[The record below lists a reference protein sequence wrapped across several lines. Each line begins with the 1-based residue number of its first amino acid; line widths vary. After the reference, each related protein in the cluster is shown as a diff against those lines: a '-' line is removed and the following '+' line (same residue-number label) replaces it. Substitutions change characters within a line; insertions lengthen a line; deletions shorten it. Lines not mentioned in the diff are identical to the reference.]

1 MEELIR
7 RIQELSAGNLPSD
20 MYGPPRFEP
29 NPDPDAVAARFAR
42 ADARDFYTRFDPQY
56 AVLDSLWGDMTLYPF
71 ALLEK
76 EQAGF
81 AFDAFTREPVED
93 WPKGM
98 MVFGECASDPFM
110 LNPAIQGEVFFALH
124 GQGEWKPLPIA
135 ADLLGFLKGCAAWL
149 DMVRQRGD
157 SLKDDTLAL
166 RPESWALFVQLARE
180 AGISQH
186 YIDNMAV
193 LS

>member
-29 NPDPDAVAARFAR
+29 NPDPDAVAARFTR
-42 ADARDFYTRFDPQY
+42 PDAREFYTRFDPQN
-56 AVLDSLWGDMTLYPF
+56 AVIDSLWGDMTLYPF
-71 ALLEK
+71 ATLEK

-81 AFDAFTREPVED
+81 AFDAFTREPVAD

-98 MVFGECASDPFM
+98 MVIGECALDPIM
-110 LNPAIQGEVFFALH
+110 LHPAVSGEVLFALH

-135 ADLLGFLKGCAAWL
+135 ANLLGFLKACVAWL

-157 SLKDDTLAL
+157 DLKDDTLAL
-166 RPESWALFVQLARE
+166 RPESWALFVKLART
-180 AGISQH
+180 AGIDQT
-186 YIDNMAV
+186 YINNMAE